1 MANHKKNWIDFDAGS
16 LVDKANLDDL
26 SDEFL
31 LYIIEVASGKKIAL
45 NEKMGYRE
53 IAIFKDGVTL

>member
-1 MANHKKNWIDFDAGS
+1 LK
-16 LVDKANLDDL
+16 
-26 SDEFL
+26 
-31 LYIIEVASGKKIAL
+31 YIIDVASGKITAS